1 MYEMMCRVRQQ
12 WPAALKHAARQLRL
26 LCMDHCCCTRACI
39 CLHACVLPSCMC
51 VVCAV
56 WKKGFLY
63 VTDPWLALHKH
74 VCILM
79 YAGTGGP
86 ACSLFSCAL
95 FIRRDLSLSSA
106 RLRPRGAWL
115 SPRAGPDFRPPAF
128 CHTPL
133 APLSSGCNPPH
144 ANPTHDSFSNGST
157 SSAVVHAAFLILF

>member
-1 MYEMMCRVRQQ
+1 
-12 WPAALKHAARQLRL
+12 
-26 LCMDHCCCTRACI
+26 MDHCCCTCVCI

-51 VVCAV
+51 VCRME
-56 WKKGFLY
+56 KRIPLY
-63 VTDPWLALHKH
+63 HRPLAYTPQT
-74 VCILM
+74 VCIFM

-86 ACSLFSCAL
+86 ACSVFSCAL

-115 SPRAGPDFRPPAF
+115 SPRAGADFRPPAF

-133 APLSSGCNPPH
+133 APLSSGYNPPH